1 MSSNGEVV
9 YGSLFV
15 YAPNKIAPI
24 VFAVLFGLSA
34 AGHFYQCFRYR
45 CFKLA
50 GLQPFCAAL
59 FALGY
64 ALREVGAYNYSWQ
77 TDVEGKINTTNL
89 IIYVLSQVFVF
100 VAPPLLEL
108 ANYHVL
114 GRILHYI
121 PYMAPISPGR
131 VLSTFGLLMAIVET
145 LNALGVALASNPA
158 GSSQGAGSAMVVTA
172 LGMQLVVI
180 LVFILL
186 AGIFHHRI
194 ARAKLETKPVRIMLY
209 TLYCSMVLILVRSI
223 YRLVEHMGNTEIQ
236 LDDLEGLRALTPILR
251 YEWYFYVFEA
261 TIMFINSALWNVL
274 NPGRFLPRSPRT
286 YLTRDGVT
294 ELMDEQKDDRSLMA
308 KVGAVV
314 SFGCCFRRHENRHFE
329 QLNDYEMSNRGSYRG
344 SRSSHRASLIPRA
357 PNASE

>member
-1 MSSNGEVV
+1 MSSSGYVV

-15 YAPNKIAPI
+15 YAPNTVAPI
-24 VFAVLFGLSA
+24 VFAVLYGLSA
-34 AGHFYQCFRYR
+34 IGHFYQCFRYH
-45 CFKLA
+45 CFKMV
-50 GLQPFCAAL
+50 GLHPFCAAL

-77 TDVEGKINTTNL
+77 TDVEGKINTVNL
-89 IIYVLSQVFVF
+89 IIYVLSQVFVY

-114 GRILHYI
+114 GRVLLYV

-158 GSSQGAGSAMVVTA
+158 GASQGTGSAMVIAA

-180 LVFILL
+180 LVFVLL
-186 AGIFHHRI
+186 AGIFQHRI
-194 ARAKLETKPVRIMLY
+194 ARAKLETKPVRLVLI
-209 TLYCSMVLILVRSI
+209 TLYCSMALILVRSI
-223 YRLVEHMGNTEIQ
+223 YRLVEHMGNSEIE
-236 LDDLEGLRALTPILR
+236 LDDLEALEALGPIMR

-261 TIMFINSALWNVL
+261 TVMFLNSALWNVF
-274 NPGRFLPRSPRT
+274 NPGRFLPRDPRT
-286 YLTRDGVT
+286 YLARDGVT
-294 ELMDEQKDDRSLMA
+294 ELLDDQKDDRSLMA

-314 SFGCCFRRHENRHFE
+314 SFGCCFRHRENRHFE
-329 QLNDYEMSNRGSYRG
+329 QLHDYELSNRG
-344 SRSSHRASLIPRA
+344 SRSSHRMSLIQRRR
-357 PNASE
+357 NTSE

>member
-15 YAPNKIAPI
+15 YAPNKVGPI
-24 VFAVLFGLSA
+24 VFAILYGLSA
-34 AGHFYQCFRYR
+34 VGHFYQCFRHR

-77 TDVEGKINTTNL
+77 TDIEGKINMTNL
-89 IIYVLSQVFVF
+89 IIYVLSQVFIF

-108 ANYHVL
+108 ANYHTL
-114 GRILHYI
+114 GRLLHYV

-131 VLSTFGLLMAIVET
+131 VLSTFGLLMAIIET

-158 GSSQGAGSAMVVTA
+158 GASQGAGSAMVIAA

-186 AGIFHHRI
+186 AGTFHHRI
-194 ARAKLETKPVRIMLY
+194 ARAKLETKSLRTMLI
-209 TLYCSMVLILVRSI
+209 TLYSSMVLILIRSI
-223 YRLVEHMGNTEIQ
+223 YRLVEHMGNTEID
-236 LDDLEGLRALTPILR
+236 LDDLEALEALTPILR

-261 TIMFINSALWNVL
+261 TIMFLNSALWNVFH
-274 NPGRFLPRSPRT
+274 PGRFLPQNPQT
-286 YLTRDGVT
+286 YLARDGVT
-294 ELMDEQKDDRSLMA
+294 ELVDEQKDERSLLA
-308 KVGAVV
+308 KIGAVV

-329 QLNDYEMSNRGSYRG
+329 QLNEYEMSNRGSYRT
-344 SRSSHRASLIPRA
+344 SLIPHGRTG
-357 PNASE
+357 SE